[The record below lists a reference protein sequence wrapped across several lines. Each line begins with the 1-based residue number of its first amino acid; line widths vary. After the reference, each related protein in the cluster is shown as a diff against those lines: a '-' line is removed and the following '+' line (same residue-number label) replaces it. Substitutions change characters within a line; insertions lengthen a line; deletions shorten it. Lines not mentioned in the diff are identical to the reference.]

1 MAPLSNIGW
10 LLCGLMI
17 CISGCVT
24 PPLTTTVNN
33 DEQAEIHTI
42 AVLPF
47 SSTEKQPQLGIMAT
61 RVCQTI
67 LHNEEFDI
75 TNEGDIRLYLQR
87 KQLFMSDIV
96 TKGNKETYADLAEEH
111 QVDALIIG
119 TIRSVDYKN
128 NQSETLPIISM
139 ELKLLD
145 AKTGRLL
152 AHSFLNRDGEQYR
165 TVLRFGLVRSNID
178 LIQHIISEII
188 EDWQTKGALPWPE
201 LS

>member
-1 MAPLSNIGW
+1 MKPLFKMRWILSLFIVLTIG
-10 LLCGLMI
+10 C
-17 CISGCVT
+17 T
-24 PPLTTTVNN
+24 PAPLTTTIPSHDNTTIN
-33 DEQAEIHTI
+33 TI

-47 SSTEKQPQLGIMAT
+47 GSTEKQPQLGIMAT

-67 LHNEEFDI
+67 LHNQDFDI

-119 TIRSVDYKN
+119 TIRSVDYTKN
-128 NQSETLPIISM
+128 QNETLPVISM
-139 ELKLLD
+139 ELKLLE
-145 AKTGRLL
+145 ARTGRLL
-152 AHSFLNRDGEQYR
+152 AHSFLKRDGEQYR
-165 TVLRFGLVRSNID
+165 TVLRFGLIRSNID